1 MMNQFLTD
9 TEMAS
14 LVEAIKIAE
23 DHSSGEIR
31 VHIDSTAEDDFAK
44 KAFAIFRSLE
54 MHQTKER
61 NGVLFYVNFVQH
73 YLTIIGDEGIHKKVK
88 QQFWDTLHD
97 EITSQFARE
106 NYCEGLKE
114 AILKTGLELKK
125 YFPVDGENINELS
138 NDISFS

>member
-1 MMNQFLTD
+1 MNHFLTD

-31 VHIDSTAEDDFAK
+31 VHIDSTAEDDFAN
-44 KAFAIFRSLE
+44 KAFAIFRSLD
-54 MHQTKER
+54 MHHTKER
-61 NGVLFYVNFVQH
+61 NAVLFYVNFEHH

-88 QQFWDTLHD
+88 QSFWDNLHD
-97 EITSQFARE
+97 EITNEFAKE
-106 NYCEGLKE
+106 KYCQGLQN

>member
-1 MMNQFLTD
+1 MNHFLTD

-23 DHSSGEIR
+23 DQSSGEIR
-31 VHIDSTAEDDFAK
+31 VHIDSTSEDDFAK
-44 KAFAIFRSLE
+44 KAFVIFNSLE
-54 MHQTKER
+54 MHLTKER
-61 NGVLFYVNFVQH
+61 NGVLFYVNFEQH

-88 QQFWDTLHD
+88 QQFWDNLHD
-97 EITSQFARE
+97 EMTSEFAKE
-106 NYCEGLKE
+106 NYYKGLKD

-125 YFPVDGENINELS
+125 YFPISGENINELP

>member
-1 MMNQFLTD
+1 MTDFLTN

-31 VHIDSTAEDDFAK
+31 VHIDSTSEDDFAK
-44 KAFAIFRSLE
+44 KAFEIFRSLG
-54 MHQTKER
+54 MHLTKER
-61 NGVLFYVNFVQH
+61 NGVLFYVNFEQH
-73 YLTIIGDEGIHKKVK
+73 YLTIIGDEGIHKKVQ
-88 QQFWDTLHD
+88 QQFWDNLHD
-97 EITSQFARE
+97 EITSEFAKG
-106 NYCEGLKE
+106 NYYKGLKE

-125 YFPVDGENINELS
+125 YFPISGENINELP

>member
-1 MMNQFLTD
+1 MNQFLTD

-23 DHSSGEIR
+23 DQSSGEIR

-44 KAFAIFRSLE
+44 KAFTVFRSLE
-54 MHQTKER
+54 MHLTKER
-61 NGVLFYVNFVQH
+61 NGVLFYVNFEQH

-88 QQFWDTLHD
+88 QQFWDNLHD
-97 EITSQFARE
+97 EITAEFSKK
-106 NYCEGLKE
+106 NYCKGLND

-125 YFPVDGENINELS
+125 YFPISGENINELS